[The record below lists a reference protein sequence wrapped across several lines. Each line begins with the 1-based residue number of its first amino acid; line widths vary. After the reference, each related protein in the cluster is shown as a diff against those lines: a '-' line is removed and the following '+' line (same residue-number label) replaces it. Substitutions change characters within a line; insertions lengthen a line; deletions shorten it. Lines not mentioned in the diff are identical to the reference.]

1 MELTK
6 WTEAEKADQVE
17 KWRRLNESSK
27 HERRSWE
34 NERGKHGEEKKMTQ
48 FAIELI
54 NSYSE
59 AFKKSWNEI
68 LGISTHHRFK
78 VAGFPGGVIMLFEG
92 SSNAESNDI
101 IDNNYPDI
109 RAAWNAVKGDS
120 KIVEEDLR
128 HSFATAANGMW
139 NSDVTH
145 GYISGDGICIV
156 KGIAPSFFANDE
168 AYRDAKTAAELGIAQ
183 TKKSLNLRKG

>member
-6 WTEAEKADQVE
+6 WTEAEEVDQAE
-17 KWRRLNESSK
+17 EWRRLNESSK
-27 HERRSWE
+27 HERRAWE
-34 NERGKHGEEKKMTQ
+34 NERGEEKKMTK
-48 FAIELI
+48 FTIELI

-59 AFKKSWNEI
+59 AFKKSWNET

-92 SSNAESNDI
+92 APNDECSDI
-101 IDNNYPDI
+101 IGNDYPDI
-109 RAAWNAVKGDS
+109 SAAWNAVKGES
-120 KIVEEDLR
+120 KITEGDLR
-128 HSFATAANGMW
+128 HSFAISAAGMW
-139 NSDVTH
+139 NSDTTH

-168 AYRDAKTAAELGIAQ
+168 AYRDAKTAAELGISQ